1 MTDLK
6 TLKRLFDFTDD
17 DLAANRAGKLS
28 ERQRE
33 KLQRRLSQQQWEQT
47 ANGLTLV
54 IFVVGIVIYMA
65 FSVTYGNQ
73 LGPLVL
79 LVLLIWLVVIYGLS
93 KLIAKLPTLMQRR
106 YKYNPSFPQPA
117 IEKETGPL
125 IFTSD
130 GEHQYAL
137 LNQLEFANSAAVD
150 GDPRLWKLE
159 ETEVYTIYYVEEPLW
174 IAAIEPA

>member
-6 TLKRLFDFTDD
+6 TLQRLFDFTDD
-17 DLAANRAGKLS
+17 DLAANRAGQLS

-33 KLQRRLSQQQWEQT
+33 KFQRRLSQQQWEQT

-54 IFVVGIVIYMA
+54 IFIITFVIYIA
-65 FSVTYGNQ
+65 FSVTYGDQ
-73 LGPLVL
+73 SGPLVML
-79 LVLLIWLVVIYGLS
+79 ALIVWLAVMYILS
-93 KLIAKLPTLMQRR
+93 KLMAKLPALMQRR
-106 YKYNPSFPQPA
+106 YKYNASFPQPV

-130 GEHQYAL
+130 GEHRYAL

-159 ETEVYTIYYVEEPLW
+159 ETEVYTIYYVEELLW